1 MVRLNHRP
9 HFCHNHIDSYLVVI
23 QCVYSET
30 LTDYIS
36 HTCKRKKKSYD
47 YRYLMLFGFLP
58 KVSFGPSLRKAS
70 ISHKT
75 NLAMCNGCEIFVQVC
90 TLLSKHFVL
99 LVKRCVTHLGL

>member
-36 HTCKRKKKSYD
+36 HTCKRKKKII
-47 YRYLMLFGFLP
+47 RL
-58 KVSFGPSLRKAS
+58 
-70 ISHKT
+70 
-75 NLAMCNGCEIFVQVC
+75 QVFDVIR
-90 TLLSKHFVL
+90 LSA
-99 LVKRCVTHLGL
+99 